1 MNQSIERVAVLG
13 AGTMGA
19 AIAAH
24 VANAGLPV
32 LLLDMVPRELLP
44 AEAKKGL
51 TLDSPAVRQRIARD
65 GLARIKKI
73 KPASFMSRAAQRLVS
88 LGNFDDDLERLGDV
102 DWIVEAVVERLD
114 IKRQL
119 LARVDAVRSAGTVV
133 TTNTSGLPI
142 VSIAE
147 GLSDDFRQHFFGTH
161 FFNPPRY
168 MKLLE
173 IIRGEEADPLA
184 VSSLAEFATR
194 TLGKGVVFCKDTPN
208 FIGNRVLSIHGSF
221 VMDYALEHGYRFEEV
236 DAVTGPLIGR
246 PKTATFRLQDLV
258 GIDISAFVGKNLHRL
273 IPGDA
278 HRDVLL
284 SPRIEKVI
292 GGLIE
297 RDRLGNKSK
306 AGFYRKTRGPGGK
319 PAFEVLNPETF
330 EYEPQRKVA
339 FPALAEVSKIR
350 DLGERLRAL
359 FDPKFLGEGEA
370 GDRGA
375 RLAWASTS
383 QLLGYAA
390 AVAEEVAYDLTS
402 IDNAVRWG
410 FGWELGPFELW
421 DRLGVAETVE
431 RMEEGG
437 IDVADWVKEM
447 LFAEIETFYR
457 VDNGE
462 VTGTYDWHAK
472 AYADTGIDEHQLTVA
487 AIRRDGEPVAS
498 NASASLHDMDDGVLL
513 LEFHSKM
520 NAIDDDLVEMMVEA
534 RRQLDSDA
542 YYGLVIGNDGPNFS
556 VGANLKNVGMAALG
570 GDFDGIKQAIGALQS
585 ALQAFRYGSKP
596 VVAAVHGMALG
607 GGAEIA
613 LGASRIVAHAES
625 YIGLVE
631 AGVGL
636 LPAGGGLKEL
646 VRRVVSPA
654 MQIKEGDPLPLAQ
667 KVLETVAMA
676 KASTSAAEAKEL
688 GFLGPNDR
696 IVMHRDHLLYEAKQE
711 VLQMVSDG
719 HIAPQP
725 SSVYA
730 GGRDLLAAL
739 KIVVWSLQQ
748 AGYASEHDALVAEKV
763 AWVIAGGD
771 LSKPA
776 WVPDDYFLQLERDAF
791 AELVATEKT
800 QLRIKHM
807 LETGKPLRN

>member
-1 MNQSIERVAVLG
+1 MNQPIERVAVLG

-32 LLLDMVPRELLP
+32 LLLDMVPRELSP
-44 AEAKKGL
+44 PEEKKGL
-51 TLDSPAVRQRIARD
+51 TLDNPEVRNRIVRD
-65 GLARIKKI
+65 GLARIQKI
-73 KPASFMSRAAQRLVS
+73 KPASFMSQTAQRLVS
-88 LGNFDDDLERLGDV
+88 VGNFDDDLERLAEV

-119 LARVDAVRSAGTVV
+119 FARVDAVRAPGTLV

-142 VSIAE
+142 ASIAE

-173 IIRGEEADPLA
+173 IIRGDEADPLA
-184 VSSLAEFATR
+184 VSALAEFATR

-208 FIGNRVLSIHGSF
+208 FIGNRLLSVHGSF

-258 GIDISAFVGKNLHRL
+258 GIDVAAFVGKNLHGL
-273 IPGDA
+273 IPDDP

-284 SPRIEKVI
+284 SPRLEKVI
-292 GGLIE
+292 GGLVE
-297 RDRLGNKSK
+297 RGRLGNKTR

-319 PAFEVLNPETF
+319 PAFEVLNSETF
-330 EYEPQRKVA
+330 DYEPQQQAA
-339 FPALAEVSKIR
+339 FPALAEVVEIR

-359 FDPKFLGEGEA
+359 FDDRFSD
-370 GDRGA
+370 DRGA
-375 RLAWASTS
+375 QLAWAATS

-390 AVAEEVAYDLTS
+390 AVAEDVAYDLTS

-410 FGWELGPFELW
+410 FGWQLGPFEIW
-421 DRLGVAETVE
+421 DRLGVADTVE
-431 RMEEGG
+431 RMEDGG
-437 IDVADWVKEM
+437 IEVAEWVKEM

-457 VDNGE
+457 VEDGE
-462 VTGTYDWHAK
+462 LTGTYDWRTK
-472 AYADTGIDEHQLTVA
+472 DYADVAVDEHHLEVA
-487 AIRRDGEPVAS
+487 AVRRAAEPVAQ

-513 LEFHSKM
+513 LELHSKM
-520 NAIDDDLVEMMVEA
+520 NSIDGDMVAMMAEA
-534 RRQLDSDA
+534 RNQLDSDA
-542 YYGLVIGNDGPNFS
+542 YYGLVIGTDGPNFS
-556 VGANLKNVGMAALG
+556 VGANLKNVGMAALA
-570 GDFDGIKQAIGALQS
+570 GDFEDIKQGSGALQ
-585 ALQAFRYGSKP
+585 AELEAFRYGSKP

-625 YIGLVE
+625 YVGLVE

-636 LPAGGGLKEL
+636 LPAGGGIKEL
-646 VRRVVSPA
+646 VRRLVTPA
-654 MQIKEGDPLPLAQ
+654 MQIKEGDPLPMAQ

-676 KASTSAAEAKEL
+676 KTSTSAAEAGEL
-688 GFLGPNDR
+688 GFLGSHDR

-711 VLQMVSDG
+711 VLQMVADG
-719 HIAPQP
+719 YVAPPP
-725 SSVYA
+725 SMVYA

-739 KIVVWSLQQ
+739 KIAVWSLQQ

-771 LSKPA
+771 LSAPA
-776 WVPDDYFLQLERDAF
+776 WVPDDYFLTLEREAF

-800 QLRIKHM
+800 QARIKHM